1 MAKNKGLKW
10 CLFFILLVSLCLIS
24 FNGVMAAERTEIRVG
39 APASITGLNAMTG
52 KEHRWGYEQSVKDI
66 NAKGTTILHATHNR
80 DLFRGTAYRVF
91 RLDRGNLFQEAGL

>member
-10 CLFFILLVSLCLIS
+10 CLFFILIVSLCPIS

-52 KEHRWGYEQSVKDI
+52 KEHRWGYEQSIKDI
-66 NAKGTTILHATHNR
+66 NAKGGVYVKIDPGLA
-80 DLFRGTAYRVF
+80 LVSGTDVIVSLWPADERPAQP
-91 RLDRGNLFQEAGL
+91 D